1 MVCCTFNF
9 QGVLPMSSVPST
21 SDRNLSFK
29 EIDFDGKASRVV
41 ERIVS
46 PAEGSDDAC

>member
-1 MVCCTFNF
+1 
-9 QGVLPMSSVPST
+9 MSSVPST

-29 EIDFDGKASRVV
+29 EIDFDGKASRMV